1 MNRPTL
7 LVIEAMVMMGPYLT
21 NSGKFLDA
29 SALYGGTVRLAQS
42 IGCKL
47 KDPTILPSSQPNSRS
62 APKSASAESPSAF
75 QRGQGS

>member
-1 MNRPTL
+1 MNMPTL

-42 IGCKL
+42 IGCKSNTL
-47 KDPTILPSSQPNSRS
+47 MHFHYL
-62 APKSASAESPSAF
+62 
-75 QRGQGS
+75 